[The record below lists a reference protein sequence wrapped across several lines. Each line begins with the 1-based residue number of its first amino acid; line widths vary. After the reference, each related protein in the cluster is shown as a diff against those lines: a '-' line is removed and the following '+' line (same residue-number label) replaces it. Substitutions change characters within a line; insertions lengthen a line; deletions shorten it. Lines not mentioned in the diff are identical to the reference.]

1 MANMAEVTATD
12 RISLLG
18 LRAFGRHGVL
28 PSERQEGQEFVIDAI
43 LTLDLRPASGSDDL
57 SQTVSYA
64 VLARRLTE
72 IVSGEPLQLIETLA
86 ERLASACLADER
98 VEQAE
103 VTVHKPGAPIGLPF
117 SDVTVT
123 VVRGRT

>member
-1 MANMAEVTATD
+1 MADASATD

-28 PSERQEGQEFVIDAI
+28 PSERLEGQEFVIDAI
-43 LTLDLRPASGSDDL
+43 LTLDVRPASASDDL
-57 SQTVSYA
+57 SKTVSYA
-64 VLARRLTE
+64 VLAQRLTE

-86 ERLASACLADER
+86 ERLAAVCLDDER
-98 VEQAE
+98 VERAE
-103 VTVHKPGAPIGLPF
+103 VTVHKPEAPIGLPF

-123 VVRGRT
+123 VVRFRT